1 MNEHETIKFV
11 CTDPAGTC
19 HVCGKDGAAGERW
32 VNADTCDV
40 CSYLQSSIKWGGSM
54 ALAVVRLAAFAVIP
68 VGVHAFGAEVR
79 K

>member
-54 ALAVVRLAAFAVIP
+54 ARAHREELRQRIAGGKK
-68 VGVHAFGAEVR
+68 GVWL
-79 K
+79 